1 MIVSFKDLPSGVLTF
16 GIPPVFQIFS
26 GRQTPV
32 PGQQL
37 RYPNINNIRRDHSSV
52 FIVDLDRHFP
62 ARFIIFRGK
71 QP

>member
-1 MIVSFKDLPSGVLTF
+1 MIVSFKDLPSGVLTC
-16 GIPPVFQIFS
+16 GIPQVFQIFS

-32 PGQQL
+32 QSQQL
-37 RYPNINNIRRDHSSV
+37 RYPNINNIRRDNSSV

-62 ARFIIFRGK
+62 TGFIIFRGK